1 MPMLLFSRTSINF
14 YKFKIIIIIATV
26 KIIFELL
33 TTKVVVP
40 IHPLKNES
48 STGKT
53 NFCVVSMKTPAAP
66 CTININRSAHY

>member
-1 MPMLLFSRTSINF
+1 MYLIVTNNFFSNIQFIYRTLFLAGIRMPMLLFSRTSINF

-40 IHPLKNES
+40 IYPLKNES
-48 STGKT
+48 
-53 NFCVVSMKTPAAP
+53 
-66 CTININRSAHY
+66 